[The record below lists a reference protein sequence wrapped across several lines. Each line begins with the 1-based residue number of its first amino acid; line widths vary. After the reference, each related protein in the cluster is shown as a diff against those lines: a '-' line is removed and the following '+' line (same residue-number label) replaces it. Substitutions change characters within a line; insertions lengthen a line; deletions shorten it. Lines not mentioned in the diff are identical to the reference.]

1 MTRRYLSRTDSLQ
14 QDIVAAL
21 RKAGAQVWLTH
32 SVGGGFPD
40 TIVCIGGECLYLLE
54 IKTPHGTLT
63 PQQTM
68 FNAKWPVHI
77 IRSVEDAV
85 KFVNQLAEES
95 PK

>member
-40 TIVCIGGECLYLLE
+40 TILCL
-54 IKTPHGTLT
+54 
-63 PQQTM
+63 
-68 FNAKWPVHI
+68 
-77 IRSVEDAV
+77 RR
-85 KFVNQLAEES
+85 
-95 PK
+95 

>member
-21 RKAGAQVWLTH
+21 RKAGAQVQHTH
-32 SVGGGFPD
+32 QVAGGFPD
-40 TIVCIGGECLYLLE
+40 LVCLVHGKVLLVE

-63 PQQTM
+63 PAEVM
-68 FNAKWPVHI
+68 FQAKWPVHI
-77 IRSVEDAV
+77 VRSVEEAV
-85 KFVNQLAEES
+85 AFVNAQVGEP